1 MAKRKRFVSLKI
13 KLVITLAI
21 ALAVSSLVFVGAKE
35 FGDFLVWRYYLD
47 EETKQERAERYVK
60 DFQDYVTSEKLRT
73 TDSVK
78 INNWSAGGFVE
89 MMFYKDSTLIYA
101 PEWFFEKME
110 SESIAESVTESL
122 SESIGESLSES
133 LGDDGESQG
142 ESGGGAVESGESA
155 FESSATENLTDESAE
170 SEGDESG
177 ESDES
182 DSGSD
187 SEESSIVAPPTE
199 NGWLS
204 GDRGFMQYLSEE
216 ERADYT
222 QRLKDI
228 LAGNNTMR
236 PVEFVDGTLLVSV
249 VDYTEEFVYAVV
261 FSLSL
266 MAALFV
272 LLFIMIFTFTDMA
285 TRINRLANSVRQVE
299 SGNLDLTIKV
309 AGNDEISALAS
320 DVNSMR
326 NAVVDNMTKEKKAWE
341 TNAELITALS
351 HDVRTPLTV
360 MMGYLDLLEL
370 QNSDPS
376 EEEYII
382 ACKENAMKLK
392 VLSDDMFS
400 YFTAF
405 GKNEIDP
412 EAFTDNSTDF
422 VRQMIAEHEIL
433 FVENGGSVVWENEI
447 PEATLRLDTVYFGRV
462 IDNIFSNI
470 HKYAEMSAPVVIRS
484 SISDGMLKLEFENTI
499 KENDERA
506 ESNRIGIKTCVRIM
520 EQLGG
525 SFEHYSEDG
534 VFTAAVT
541 LPIKKK

>member
-13 KLVITLAI
+13 KLVISLAI

-60 DFQDYVTSEKLRT
+60 DFQDYVTAEKLLT
-73 TDSVK
+73 TDSSK
-78 INNWSAGGFVE
+78 INSWSAGGFVE

-101 PEWFFEKME
+101 PEWFEKME
-110 SESIAESVTESL
+110 SESIAES
-122 SESIGESLSES
+122 LSES
-133 LGDDGESQG
+133 LGESADESLGGEMVGDGEMDESVA
-142 ESGGGAVESGESA
+142 ESGDGAVESNAS
-155 FESSATENLTDESAE
+155 TENVTEEPLESGSEETGSE
-170 SEGDESG
+170 SEIG
-177 ESDES
+177 
-182 DSGSD
+182 SGSGTD

-216 ERADYT
+216 DKAAYS

-228 LAGNNTMR
+228 LEGNNTMR

-249 VDYTEEFVYAVV
+249 VDYTEEFLYAIV
-261 FSLSL
+261 FSVSL
-266 MAALFV
+266 LAALFV
-272 LLFIMIFTFTDMA
+272 LLFIMIVNFTDMA
-285 TRINRLANSVRQVE
+285 TRINRLANSVKLVE
-299 SGNLDLTIKV
+299 RGNLDLTIKV

-376 EEEYII
+376 EGEYIS

-400 YFTAF
+400 YFTVF

-412 EAFTDNSTDF
+412 ESFIDHEADF

-433 FVENGGSVVWENEI
+433 FIENGGGIVWENEL
-447 PEATLRLDTVYFGRV
+447 PDVTLRLETVYFGRV

-470 HKYAEMSAPVVIRS
+470 NKYAELSTPVVIRS
-484 SISDGMLKLEFENTI
+484 AVSDGMLTIEFKNKI
-499 KENDERA
+499 KENDDRA
-506 ESNRIGIKTCVRIM
+506 ESNRIGIKTCIRIM

-525 SFEHYSEDG
+525 SFDHRAENG
-534 VFTAAVT
+534 TFTAT
-541 LPIKKK
+541 ISLPIVEK

>member
-13 KLVITLAI
+13 KLVISLAI

-60 DFQDYVTSEKLRT
+60 DFQDYVTSEKLLT
-73 TDSVK
+73 TDSSK
-78 INNWSAGGFVE
+78 INSWSAGGFVE

-110 SESIAESVTESL
+110 SESVAESVTEV
-122 SESIGESLSES
+122 LSES
-133 LGDDGESQG
+133 LNESLGGAADDESAVESGESIT
-142 ESGGGAVESGESA
+142 ESGESA
-155 FESSATENLTDESAE
+155 FESSASTENITDEPS
-170 SEGDESG
+170 ESG
-177 ESDES
+177 SGETGETDES
-182 DSGSD
+182 DSGSG
-187 SEESSIVAPPTE
+187 SEESSIVVPPTE

-249 VDYTEEFVYAVV
+249 VDYTEEFVYAVI
-261 FSLSL
+261 FALSL
-266 MAALFV
+266 LAALFV
-272 LLFIMIFTFTDMA
+272 LLFIMIFNFTDMA
-285 TRINRLANSVRQVE
+285 TRINRLANSVKLVE
-299 SGNLDLTIKV
+299 RGNLDLTIKV
-309 AGNDEISALAS
+309 GGNDEISALAS

-376 EEEYII
+376 EGEYIA

-400 YFTAF
+400 YFTVF

-412 EAFTDNSTDF
+412 ESFMDHEADF

-433 FVENGGSVVWENEI
+433 FIENGGSIVWENEL
-447 PEATLRLDTVYFGRV
+447 PDVTLRLETVYFGRV

-470 HKYAEMSAPVVIRS
+470 NKYAELSTPVVIRS
-484 SISDGMLKLEFENTI
+484 EVSDGMLTIEFENKI
-499 KENDERA
+499 KENDDRA
-506 ESNRIGIKTCVRIM
+506 ESNRIGIKTCIRIM

-525 SFEHYSEDG
+525 SFDHRAENG
-534 VFTAAVT
+534 TFTAT
-541 LPIKKK
+541 ISLPIEEK

>member
-13 KLVITLAI
+13 KLVISLAI

-60 DFQDYVTSEKLRT
+60 DFQDYVTAEKLLT
-73 TDSVK
+73 TDSSK
-78 INNWSAGGFVE
+78 INSWSAGGFVE

-101 PEWFFEKME
+101 PEWFEKME
-110 SESIAESVTESL
+110 SESIAESL
-122 SESIGESLSES
+122 SESFGESADES
-133 LGDDGESQG
+133 LGGEMVGDGGMDESVA
-142 ESGGGAVESGESA
+142 ESGDGAVESNAS
-155 FESSATENLTDESAE
+155 TENVTEEPLES
-170 SEGDESG
+170 ESG
-177 ESDES
+177 ETGSES
-182 DSGSD
+182 EIGSGSD
-187 SEESSIVAPPTE
+187 SGTDSDESSEAAPPTE

-216 ERADYT
+216 DKAAYS

-228 LAGNNTMR
+228 LEGNNTMR

-249 VDYTEEFVYAVV
+249 VDYTEEFLYAIV
-261 FSLSL
+261 FSVSL
-266 MAALFV
+266 LAALFV
-272 LLFIMIFTFTDMA
+272 LLFIMIFNFTDMA
-285 TRINRLANSVRQVE
+285 TRINRLANSVKLVE
-299 SGNLDLTIKV
+299 RGNLDLTIKV

-376 EEEYII
+376 EGEYIA

-400 YFTAF
+400 YFTVF

-412 EAFTDNSTDF
+412 ESFIDHEADF

-433 FVENGGSVVWENEI
+433 FIENGGGIVWENEL
-447 PEATLRLDTVYFGRV
+447 PDVTLRLETVYFGRV

-470 HKYAEMSAPVVIRS
+470 NKYAELSTPVVIRS
-484 SISDGMLKLEFENTI
+484 AVSDGMLTIEFENTI
-499 KENDERA
+499 KENDDRA
-506 ESNRIGIKTCVRIM
+506 ESNRIGIKTCIRIM

-525 SFEHYSEDG
+525 SFDHRAENG
-534 VFTAAVT
+534 TFTAT
-541 LPIKKK
+541 ISLPIKEK